1 MKLFSFLTKD
11 TNINFLS
18 KRKIAFVFSA
28 LLVIA
33 SFVELGVN
41 GLNYG
46 IDFSGGILMEVKTEG
61 QADIKEMRAKL
72 SNLEIGEVN
81 LQTVGDTGDEIMIR
95 AQAENLDEKS
105 QMTAVLKIK
114 EILGDSV
121 EYRKT
126 ELVGPAVGAEL
137 KKAGIIAVITA
148 LLAIAAY
155 IWFRFEW
162 QFAAGALIAL
172 THDVITT
179 VGVFSLLG
187 MDFGLTTVAAIL
199 TIAGY
204 SINDT
209 VVSYDRV
216 RENLRKYKKMPIFD
230 LLNKSTNDMFSRTLL
245 TSITTLIAVVAIF
258 VFGGAALKSFSFALI
273 WGVLV
278 GTYSSIYVAMPFLTY
293 FDLRAKKETV
303 SPYGD
308 IE

>member
-1 MKLFSFLTKD
+1 MKLFSLLTKD
-11 TNINFLS
+11 TNIDFLG
-18 KRKIAFVFSA
+18 KRKFAFLLSA

-33 SFVELGVN
+33 SFMELGIN

-46 IDFSGGILMEVKTEG
+46 IDFSGGILMDVRTDG
-61 QADIKEMRAKL
+61 PADIKDMRDKL
-72 SNLEIGEVN
+72 GNLGIGEVN
-81 LQTVGDTGDEIMIR
+81 LQTIGDTGNEVMIR
-95 AQAENLDEKS
+95 AQAENIDEKS
-105 QMTAVLKIK
+105 QMDAIIKIK
-114 EILGDSV
+114 QILGDSV

-126 ELVGPAVGAEL
+126 ELVGPAVGGEL
-137 KKAGIIAVITA
+137 KEAGLIAVVTA

-216 RENLRKYKKMPIFD
+216 RENLRKYKKMPIFE

-258 VFGGAALKSFSFALI
+258 IFGGDALKSFSFALI
-273 WGVLV
+273 WGVV
-278 GTYSSIYVAMPFLTY
+278 IGTYSSIYVAMPFLTY
-293 FDLRAKKETV
+293 FDLRAKKEVV

-308 IE
+308 ID